1 MACVKCGSSTEPEVY
16 ICENC
21 IEEANC
27 RYNIGSSITFCPSI
41 PNFPDI
47 SGQTEL
53 SVDSK
58 VSPSTLELM
67 GNIREERSFI
77 NEIKFQIEDM
87 AESNCKRLLRR
98 FARIFINM
106 GLPMDLEEKSLPL
119 ITEGDLPLAQ
129 KMFIITEGIES
140 MYPGISEID
149 LYTLIG
155 NMHYCLSKVECGA
168 VTIAGSGYHLDKAGE
183 YFDKAL
189 SIDQGS
195 IVAWKNKAK
204 ILLEKG
210 ENSEA
215 LECYDWILENLQI
228 PSDDHSILLNKGI
241 CLFNNGSFDD
251 ATKCFN
257 KVLDKNPANVEAWLK
272 KGDIFA
278 KSDRWGGAIQCYNEA
293 VKHDPNREDVWI
305 SMANTYIDHEKF
317 KDASKCLDEIL
328 KLNIWNTDAWYLQGI
343 VFSKIG
349 RWGAAVQCLN
359 KALSINPSS
368 IKAWKAKGDL
378 LLNSNRNEEAL
389 NCYDGALK
397 IQPKNPEIL
406 ISKSKALKSTG
417 NFNEALAILERT
429 LTMQKENA
437 LAWYEIGDILQ
448 ETGKAYKA
456 LKSFDKALE
465 INPSLA
471 EAYYKKGITLEKLR
485 RYKEAARCYEE
496 ALKLDAKHEK
506 ARTAKKDVMLRMKE
520 K

>member
-21 IEEANC
+21 IEEANSKF
-27 RYNIGSSITFCPSI
+27 NIGSSVTFCPSI
-41 PNFPDI
+41 LSFPDI
-47 SGQTEL
+47 SGQAVL

-58 VSPSTLELM
+58 VSPNTLELI
-67 GNIREERSFI
+67 GDVRAERSYI

-87 AESNCKRLLRR
+87 SESNCKKLLKR
-98 FARIFINM
+98 FARTFLSM
-106 GLPMDLEEKSLPL
+106 GLPMDLEEKGLPIL
-119 ITEGDLPLAQ
+119 TQGDLSLAQ
-129 KMFIITEGIES
+129 KMFMVTEGIEGT
-140 MYPGISEID
+140 YPGISEIE

-155 NMHYCLSKVECGA
+155 CMHYCLSKVECGA
-168 VTIAGSGYHLDKAGE
+168 VTIAGIDYHLDRAGE

-189 SIDQGS
+189 SLDQDS
-195 IVAWKNKAK
+195 LVAWKNKAK
-204 ILLEKG
+204 VLLEKG

-228 PSDDHSILLNKGI
+228 PSNDHSILLNKGI
-241 CLFNNGSFDD
+241 CLNNSGSFDE

-257 KVLDKNPANVEAWLK
+257 KVLDKNPANVEAWRR
-272 KGDIFA
+272 KGNIFA

-293 VKHDPNREDVWI
+293 VKHNPNREDVWI
-305 SMANTYIDHEKF
+305 AMAETYIDHEKY
-317 KDASKCLDEIL
+317 KDASKCLDEVL
-328 KLNIWNTDAWYLQGI
+328 KFNIWNTDAWYLQGI

-378 LLNSNRNEEAL
+378 LLTSNRNEEAL
-389 NCYDGALK
+389 NCYDGALN
-397 IQPKNPEIL
+397 IQSKNLEIL
-406 ISKSKALKSTG
+406 TSKAKALKSMGKFT
-417 NFNEALAILERT
+417 EALSMLERT
-429 LTMQKENA
+429 LTIQKDNA
-437 LAWYEIGDILQ
+437 YIWYEVGDILQ

-506 ARTAKKDVMLRMKE
+506 ARTAKKDVMLKMNER
-520 K
+520 